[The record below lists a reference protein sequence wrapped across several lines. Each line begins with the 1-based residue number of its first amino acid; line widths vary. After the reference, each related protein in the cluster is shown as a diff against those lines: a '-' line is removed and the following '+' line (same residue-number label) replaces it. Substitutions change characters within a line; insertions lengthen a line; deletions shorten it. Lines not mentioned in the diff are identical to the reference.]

1 MAKQGKVL
9 PARRQRNER
18 EDEGAILLRSAESIG
33 RVIGSLQRQLDT
45 ARSRFG
51 GEAHDNHK
59 ETAVPTTRKDRPK
72 AETKTPARKPSSRSL
87 KGRATTPSRTAKT
100 TRTMKTTKAAK
111 TAKPRGAVKAP
122 RTRKDR

>member
-9 PARRQRNER
+9 PARRQRHER
-18 EDEGAILLRSAESIG
+18 EGEGAILLRSAESIG

-51 GEAHDNHK
+51 SEVHDNQK
-59 ETAVPTTRKDRPK
+59 ETAVPTTRKNRPK
-72 AETKTPARKPSSRSL
+72 TEAKTPARASSERSL
-87 KGRATTPSRTAKT
+87 RGRATTPSRTTKT
-100 TRTMKTTKAAK
+100 AK
-111 TAKPRGAVKAP
+111 TAKPRRAVKAP